1 MTRDV
6 PLENNSAPRVL
17 IKDQKHPPWIRANA
31 LRSYSRRMFVIA
43 EGLPRSKT
51 AIVHLL
57 LIYVKTKQPFSC
69 SLDSEKSDLL
79 FTYRCD
85 KV

>member
-1 MTRDV
+1 
-6 PLENNSAPRVL
+6 
-17 IKDQKHPPWIRANA
+17 
-31 LRSYSRRMFVIA
+31 MFVIA

-57 LIYVKTKQPFSC
+57 LMYVKTKQPFSC

>member
-1 MTRDV
+1 MRDV
-6 PLENNSAPRVL
+6 PLDNNSAPRVL
-17 IKDQKHPPWIRANA
+17 IKDQKHPPWIRGDA

-57 LIYVKTKQPFSC
+57 LMYVKTKQPFGC
-69 SLDSEKSDLL
+69 SLNSDKSVLL
-79 FTYRCD
+79 FTFRCD
-85 KV
+85 RV